1 MCHKLPSMLSN
12 RVFPVLV
19 LTAKTGQHDF
29 IVVQVPV
36 DIRCV
41 GEAMYSNGRNLMAGN
56 SKIKREKTVI
66 GYEESFT
73 PRKEAELTKHQC
85 LHKY

>member
-1 MCHKLPSMLSN
+1 MCHQLPAILLN

-36 DIRCV
+36 NIEKV
-41 GEAMYSNGRNLMAGN
+41 SSAMYSNGRNLTEGD
-56 SKIKREKTVI
+56 SDIKRKEPVF
-66 GYEESFT
+66 GYVRTLFICNQTS
-73 PRKEAELTKHQC
+73 
-85 LHKY
+85 